1 MTALTEESV
10 NCALSATTGN
20 QNCAFPLG
28 FKSDTI
34 MKNLGVRWF
43 PTCLTTACCIVSVC
57 CPQLMLLLLLLFGGT
72 LSSIL
77 WVKRANDTAVMLTC
91 SSTRSYAIPQ
101 VCVRVVGAQDKW
113 VEILASSKEGS
124 SGGSFC
130 VRNRFTGAN
139 VEEGEKGCTVQGDLI
154 DIRESGNR
162 PQVNNNNADQMEI
175 VFYAQVLFVLIPPF
189 LYPFSHPHR
198 ILRILQYWSTHIL
211 HPC

>member
-1 MTALTEESV
+1 M
-10 NCALSATTGN
+10 
-20 QNCAFPLG
+20 
-28 FKSDTI
+28 
-34 MKNLGVRWF
+34 
-43 PTCLTTACCIVSVC
+43 
-57 CPQLMLLLLLLFGGT
+57 
-72 LSSIL
+72 
-77 WVKRANDTAVMLTC
+77 KRANDTAVMLTC
-91 SSTRSYAIPQ
+91 SSTRSYATSQ

-198 ILRILQYWSTHIL
+198 ILRMLQYWSTHIL
-211 HPC
+211 HPLLSTEPPRTTWTMPPSIFTGALQPATFAPQTERHPVSRRMLRTGR